1 MENMSNKYNF
11 NEFTNL
17 YELSKTLR
25 FELRPIWETLNNLET
40 DWVIQKDKEVE
51 ENYNKIKIFFD
62 SLHREF
68 VKQSLENWYL
78 NLIEDFYNS
87 YIELN
92 KNPENKKNKT
102 LQKEFEKSSK
112 NLKKE
117 LVSFFESK
125 WNEWKQKYTF
135 LKKWWIDVLNEKE
148 VLDLMWEFY
157 PEEKELFKKFD
168 KFFTYFSNFKE
179 SRKNFYSEDWR
190 AWAVAT
196 RAIDENLITFVK
208 NLEDFKK
215 FQNNFPDFISQSFSQ
230 EEKQVFKLDFY
241 NSCLLQDWIYNY
253 NKILWWYSLE
263 NWNKIQWVNEKIN
276 LFKQNQT
283 HSNSKDIKF
292 PKFKLLY
299 KQILSEKEKIV
310 FIDEIE
316 NDEKLLDFVKIS
328 LEKNK
333 SKIIEAEKIINNFI
347 KNNSSFELDKIYLS
361 KVSINTIS
369 NKYFAS
375 WDYILKE
382 GFEKWE
388 MKDFVSFEELKNAFI
403 KIKYE
408 KLEDIFKNYYFKE
421 NNKELKANV
430 IDYEKNIYQN
440 FLNVFFYE
448 FKQNIKFINNYTL
461 ELEKLFLEKFE
472 KIETQVETIKNYFD
486 SVLSL
491 YKMIKYFALEK
502 AKKKEKEQNKKD
514 KDINIFEIQ
523 TDNNFYNDYYLYY
536 NDFEI
541 WKDYN
546 LVRNYIT
553 KKQVK
558 TDKFKLNF
566 ENSQF
571 LTGWDK
577 DKEKERLWIILQK
590 ENKFYL
596 WILKNR
602 NILENYKYK
611 DWDFYEKMNY
621 KQLNNVYRQLPRLV
635 FPLQKKLD
643 SLIWKDLEKYLS
655 KYKNIFW
662 YNDEIANIKSEF
674 DIFQESKDKWQKF
687 DLQKLKRLI
696 NYYKSWVL
704 FLYSNLYDLE
714 SIRNKDYE
722 ELATFYDD
730 IEKKMYNLEFSK
742 IDSIFI
748 DEKVNSGDLYLFQI
762 YSKDFSETKKVWSK
776 ENIHTTYFKLLFDEK
791 NLENLVIKLSWWAE
805 IFFRDKT
812 DNLKQKTRLIKD
824 SNKEEKIFF
833 TDKNWEKKEVLDHRR
848 YAKDKIMLHL
858 SITLNAN
865 AGDSYWFNKIINE
878 YLNKNEDIKIIWI
891 DRWEKH
897 LAYYSVIDKNW
908 KIYEIDTLNN
918 VNWLNYLEKLEKI
931 ELSRKDA
938 RVSWLEIENIKELK
952 NGYISQVVNK
962 LAELII
968 EHNAI
973 IVFEDLN
980 QGFKRWRQKIEK
992 QIYQKLELALAK
1004 KLNYLTRKD
1013 KKDDEILGILKALQL
1028 VPKVSDYQDI
1038 ANYKQSWIMFYTR
1051 ANYTSTTCPCCW
1063 FRKNIYILNSD
1074 TKEKQRKA
1082 FEKIDI
1088 KFDWEKFIFSY
1099 EIVQDKKAKQKS
1111 NKASFVVNS
1120 NFSRFKY
1127 NTLTKEIDNINITEE
1142 LKKLFENIDLKW
1154 NINEQIKY
1162 LKWFS
1167 FSELTKKFNLLLQLR
1182 NSDSKNN
1189 IDYIICPSCNYHSKN
1204 WFQNLYY
1211 NADAN
1216 GAYNIAR
1223 KWIIMLERIEKNFE
1237 KPNLYVSDIDWDN
1250 FTQGPQKSK

>member
-1 MENMSNKYNF
+1 MENMEKKSSF
-11 NEFTNL
+11 EEFTNL

-25 FELRPIWETLNNLET
+25 FELKPVWETLNNLEN

-51 ENYNKIKIFFD
+51 ENYNKIKVFFD

-92 KNPENKKNKT
+92 KNQENKKNKT
-102 LQKEFEKSSK
+102 LQKEFEKASK

-117 LVSFFESK
+117 LVSFFDSK
-125 WNEWKQKYTF
+125 WNEWKQKYSF

-215 FQNNFPDFISQSFSQ
+215 FQNNFSDFISQSFLQ
-230 EEKQVFKLDFY
+230 EEKQVFELNFY
-241 NSCLLQDWIYNY
+241 NSCLLQDWIDNY

-263 NWNKIQWVNEKIN
+263 NWEKIQWINEKIN

-283 HSNSKDIKF
+283 PSNSKDVKF
-292 PKFKLLY
+292 PRFKLLY
-299 KQILSEKEKIV
+299 KQILSEKEKV
-310 FIDEIE
+310 AFIDEIE
-316 NDEKLLDFVKIS
+316 NDEKLLDFVKNS
-328 LEKNK
+328 LEKNE
-333 SKIIEAEKIINNFI
+333 SKIIEAKKIINNFI

-369 NKYFAS
+369 NKLFAS

-388 MKDFVSFEELKNAFI
+388 IKDFVSFEELKNAFE

-408 KLEDIFKNYYFKE
+408 KLEDIFKVNYISE
-421 NNKELKANV
+421 NIVLKWESL
-430 IDYEKNIYQN
+430 YSN
-440 FLNVFFYE
+440 FLNIFFNE
-448 FKQNIKFINNYTL
+448 FQKNISEINLYISRI
-461 ELEKLFLEKFE
+461 EILFSETFE
-472 KIETQVETIKNYFD
+472 KSETQVEIIKNYFD

-491 YKMIKYFALEK
+491 YKMTKYFALEK
-502 AKKKEKEQNKKD
+502 AKSKVDLE
-514 KDINIFEIQ
+514 
-523 TDNNFYNDYYLYY
+523 TDNNFYNDFFAYYE
-536 NDFEI
+536 DFEI

-546 LVRNYIT
+546 LIRNFIT

-566 ENSQF
+566 NNSQF

-577 DKEKERLWIILQK
+577 DKEKERLWIILKK
-590 ENKFYL
+590 EDKFYL
-596 WILKNR
+596 WVFKNNKILD
-602 NILENYKYK
+602 NYKYES
-611 DWDFYEKMNY
+611 WNFYEKMNY
-621 KQLNNVYRQLPRLV
+621 KQLNNVYRQLPRFAFSNAKKEVYWINEELENIKKEFDV
-635 FPLQKKLD
+635 FQKSKEKWEKFDSEKLKKLID
-643 SLIWKDLEKYLS
+643 CYKKWFIATYENEFDLEKI
-655 KYKNIFW
+655 KNTE
-662 YNDEIANIKSEF
+662 YTDLAN
-674 DIFQESKDKWQKF
+674 
-687 DLQKLKRLI
+687 
-696 NYYKSWVL
+696 
-704 FLYSNLYDLE
+704 
-714 SIRNKDYE
+714 
-722 ELATFYDD
+722 FYDD
-730 IEKKMYNLEFSK
+730 IEKKTYKLKFSK
-742 IDSIFI
+742 IDSNFI
-748 DEKVNSGDLYLFQI
+748 DEKVSSWDLYLFQI
-762 YSKDFSETKKVWSK
+762 YNKDFSEFKKAWSK
-776 ENIHTTYFKLLFDEK
+776 ENIHTKYFKLLFDEK
-791 NLENLVIKLSWWAE
+791 NLENLIIKLSWWAE
-805 IFFRDKT
+805 IFFREKT
-812 DNLKQKTRLIKD
+812 NNLKTKL
-824 SNKEEKIFF
+824 
-833 TDKNWEKKEVLDHRR
+833 DKSWKEVLDHRR
-848 YAKDKIMLHL
+848 YWQDKTMLHL
-858 SITLNAN
+858 SIILNAN
-865 AGDSYWFNKIINE
+865 TWDSYWFNKMINE
-878 YLNKNEDIKIIWI
+878 YLNQNEDIKIIWI

-897 LAYYSVIDKNW
+897 LAYYSVIDKTW
-908 KIYEIDTLNN
+908 MIYEIDSLNIIKSSD
-918 VNWLNYLEKLEKI
+918 WKETNYLEKLEKI

-938 RVSWLEIENIKELK
+938 RVSWWEIENIKELK

-962 LAELII
+962 LADLII
-968 EHNAI
+968 KHNAI
-973 IVFEDLN
+973 IIFEDLN

-1004 KLNYLTRKD
+1004 KLNYLIQKNKR
-1013 KKDDEILGILKALQL
+1013 DDEVLWNLKALQL

-1038 ANYKQSWIMFYTR
+1038 ANYKQSGIIFYTR

-1063 FRKNIYILNSD
+1063 FRKNIYISNSD
-1074 TKEKQRKA
+1074 SKEKQKKT

-1099 EIVQDKKAKQKS
+1099 EIEQDKKAKQKS
-1111 NKASFVVNS
+1111 NKTSFSVNS

-1127 NTLTKEIDNINITEE
+1127 NSKKMLVEEINITEE
-1142 LKKLFENIDLKW
+1142 FKKIFENIDFSW
-1154 NINEQIKY
+1154 NINKQILEKDSY
-1162 LKWFS
+1162 FYKS
-1167 FSELTKKFNLLLQLR
+1167 LTYYFNLLLQLR

-1189 IDYIICPSCNYHSKN
+1189 IDYIICPSCNFHSKN
-1204 WFQNLYY
+1204 WLQDLNY

-1223 KWIIMLERIEKNFE
+1223 KWIIILNRIENDFE
-1237 KPNLYVSDIDWDN
+1237 KPDLYVSDIDWDN
-1250 FTQGPQKSK
+1250 FTQKLP